1 MTVPETTLSS
11 LKTAAG
17 AAVDKLG
24 ENVVAVDV
32 AERLGLTDAFLI
44 VSGASERQVN
54 AIVDGVEE
62 ELLRREQLKPVR
74 REGRSDGRW
83 VLLDYGHFVVHVQH
97 QEDREFYALD
107 RLWKESSLIDL
118 GLIGGQAPAESTAQ
132 NRSGSDDAVADA
144 DGAAV
149 EADGAATQTDS
160 TTGERPADAQG

>member
-11 LKTAAG
+11 LKVAAA

-62 ELLRREQLKPVR
+62 ELLRQEQLKPVR

-107 RLWKESSLIDL
+107 RLWKESSLIELDL
-118 GLIGGQAPAESTAQ
+118 PAGEGPVESAAQA
-132 NRSGSDDAVADA
+132 
-144 DGAAV
+144 
-149 EADGAATQTDS
+149 
-160 TTGERPADAQG
+160 RPADAQG

>member
-11 LKTAAG
+11 LKVAAA

-74 REGRSDGRW
+74 REGRSDGR
-83 VLLDYGHFVVHVQH
+83 
-97 QEDREFYALD
+97 
-107 RLWKESSLIDL
+107 
-118 GLIGGQAPAESTAQ
+118 
-132 NRSGSDDAVADA
+132 
-144 DGAAV
+144 
-149 EADGAATQTDS
+149 
-160 TTGERPADAQG
+160 